1 MFSVRYDK
9 ITFSPMFSSNLTKFF
24 AVFAL
29 IFSLFSGCR
38 FWQKT
43 NEANS
48 SPTPAVSD
56 DLKSAIP
63 FSTKEPEQFQAE
75 IVVTANETERKT
87 FVARNG
93 ANRRYDFNF
102 GAKNQLTN
110 LQTDKNYLIS
120 PEKKIYA
127 ETGAAQSISADD
139 WENFLTTEWLN
150 QNHEASFEKLET
162 IDNITK
168 YRVRLGAS
176 VSSEMLISIDEQLG
190 LPVKQEFYAVSDEQK
205 VLTYAVELKNL
216 KLKTDEN
223 LFAVPTDFK
232 KVSAEEFRK
241 ILQNQE

>member
-1 MFSVRYDK
+1 
-9 ITFSPMFSSNLTKFF
+9 MFSSNLTKFF

-43 NEANS
+43 PDANS
-48 SPTPAVSD
+48 STQAPAVSE

-75 IVVTANETERKT
+75 IVVTANETERRT

-93 ANRRYDFNF
+93 TNRRYDFNA
-102 GAKNQLTN
+102 GAKNQVTN

-120 PEKKIYA
+120 SERKIYA
-127 ETGAAQSISADD
+127 ETGAAQNISADD

-150 QNHEASFEKLET
+150 ENHEASVEKLET
-162 IDNITK
+162 TDNLTR
-168 YRVRLGAS
+168 YRVRLGAGAA
-176 VSSEMLISIDEQLG
+176 SEMLISVDEQIG
-190 LPVKQEFYAVSDEQK
+190 LPVKQEFYAVSGEQK
-205 VLTYAVELKNL
+205 TLTYAVELKNL

-232 KVSAEEFRK
+232 KVSAEEFRRT
-241 ILQNQE
+241 LRSVEN

>member
-1 MFSVRYDK
+1 
-9 ITFSPMFSSNLTKFF
+9 MFSSNLTKFF

-43 NEANS
+43 TDTNS
-48 SPTPAVSD
+48 SPTPAVSE

-87 FVARNG
+87 FVAKNG

-120 PEKKIYA
+120 TEKKIYT
-127 ETGAAQSISADD
+127 ETGTAQSSSADD

-162 IDNITK
+162 TDNITK
-168 YRVRLGAS
+168 YRVGLGAS
-176 VSSEMLISIDEQLG
+176 VLSEMLISIDEQLG
-190 LPVKQEFYAVSDEQK
+190 LPVKQEFYAIIGEQK
-205 VLTYAVELKNL
+205 VLTYTVELKNL

-223 LFAVPTDFK
+223 LFAVPTDFRR
-232 KVSAEEFRK
+232 VSTEEFRK
-241 ILQNQE
+241 ILQKQE

>member
-1 MFSVRYDK
+1 
-9 ITFSPMFSSNLTKFF
+9 MFSSNLTKFF
-24 AVFAL
+24 ASFAL
-29 IFSLFSGCR
+29 FFSLFSGCR

-43 NEANS
+43 NEANNASTS
-48 SPTPAVSD
+48 SISE

-75 IVVTANETERKT
+75 IVVTANDAQRKT

-93 ANRRYDFNF
+93 ANRRYDFNA
-102 GAKNQLTN
+102 GAKNQVTN

-120 PEKKIYA
+120 PERKVYA
-127 ETGAAQSISADD
+127 ETNGAQNVPADD

-150 QNHEASFEKLET
+150 ENHEASFEKLET
-162 IDNITK
+162 ADNLTK
-168 YRVRLGAS
+168 YRVRLGGGGAAA
-176 VSSEMLISIDEQLG
+176 SEMLISIDEQLG
-190 LPVKQEFYAVSDEQK
+190 LPVKQEFYALNGEQK
-205 VLTYAVELKNL
+205 ILTYSVELKNL

-241 ILQNQE
+241 ILRSIEN